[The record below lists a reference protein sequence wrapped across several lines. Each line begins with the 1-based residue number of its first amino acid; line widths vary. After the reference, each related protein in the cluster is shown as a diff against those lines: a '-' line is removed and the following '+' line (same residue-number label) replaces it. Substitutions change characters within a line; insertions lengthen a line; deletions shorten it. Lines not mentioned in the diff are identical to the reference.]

1 MAVAA
6 SPGGFPDAASFDTPA
21 RRRLADA
28 VRALTS
34 AVLDATS
41 STDDE
46 LEAASV
52 AAEAALDALGSGA
65 ASGSDGRSAPGVS
78 ARTGRRHG
86 DYLVRSPLLG
96 ALHASAPPF
105 AFTLDGSDL
114 HARGSFNAAHEGPP
128 GYVHGGWVAL
138 AFDEALGA
146 TNVAGGIPALTGRL
160 TVRYRRPTPLG
171 AEVLL
176 DARTA
181 QIDGRRVTAQG
192 TMTVDGTITA
202 EAEGLFITIDAE
214 RAREYFG
221 EHPAG

>member
-1 MAVAA
+1 VAVAP
-6 SPGGFPDAASFDTPA
+6 SPGGFPDTAAFDTPT

-34 AVLDATS
+34 AVLDTAS
-41 STDDE
+41 ATDDQ
-46 LEAASV
+46 LGRAAT
-52 AAEAALDALGSGA
+52 AAEEALRALGAGAEVPPDGRGA
-65 ASGSDGRSAPGVS
+65 AAGTTRSGRE
-78 ARTGRRHG
+78 HG
-86 DYLVRSPLLG
+86 DYLVRSPLFG
-96 ALHASAPPF
+96 ALHPSAPPF
-105 AFTLDGSDL
+105 AFTLDGREL

-138 AFDEALGA
+138 AFDEALGT

-160 TVRYRRPTPLG
+160 TVRYRHPTPLG
-171 AEVLL
+171 AAVLL

-181 QIDGRRVTAQG
+181 QIDGRRVTAHG

-202 EAEGLFITIDAE
+202 EAEGLFLTIDAE

-221 EHPAG
+221 EHPTG